1 MFYDGNGFEKLMEI
15 KMTVNTLYK
24 DKSQLRAETSDA
36 VAKFLKAGGTIQVVK
51 ARKAPKQKMKA
62 VGTRQASTGTAGFAT
77 GYPRRSTVG
86 A

>member
-15 KMTVNTLYK
+15 KMTTNTLYK
-24 DKSQLRAETSDA
+24 DKSTLRTETEDA
-36 VAKFLKAGGTIQVVK
+36 VSKFLKAGGVIQVVK
-51 ARKAPKQKMKA
+51 ARKAPKQKMRA
-62 VGTRQASTGTAGFAT
+62 VGSRQASTGTAGFAT

>member
-15 KMTVNTLYK
+15 NMTTNTLYK
-24 DKSQLRAETSDA
+24 SKSQIRTETADS
-36 VAKFLKAGGTIQVVK
+36 VEKFLKAGGVIQVVK

-77 GYPRRSTVG
+77 GYPKRSTVG